1 MGRSCSGHW
10 TAVLVLAIEVGV
22 AASASAE
29 LGAAVVAM
37 SQGWAGALGE
47 AEAEAEAEVEDAT
60 WVLRRRSLVSLAVC
74 SAAAAH
80 CTASQAA
87 EADKA
92 VLAAG
97 EDDLGGWEESHRS
110 DEGEGC
116 LRGSVVF
123 VFFVAHVLSL
133 LVPCYRRG
141 SL

>member
-37 SQGWAGALGE
+37 SQGWAGALG
-47 AEAEAEAEVEDAT
+47 EAEAEAEVEDAT